1 MGALWHVHCYSHI
14 RQLGGPSSMA
24 FHSTSE
30 DSQASVEEILGE
42 LAERYTWYQ
51 GKYLDGGEAV
61 ADCML

>member
-1 MGALWHVHCYSHI
+1 
-14 RQLGGPSSMA
+14 MA